1 MKRRQFNSTL
11 LLTASATL
19 ACAPVTV
26 RAAAPT
32 GLANQDAVAGL
43 RAVLERGASQ
53 AIQQLGRPDGFL
65 SNPKVR
71 IPLPGFL
78 DDASKLLRGLG
89 QGQRVDELVTA
100 MNRAAEAA
108 VPLARDL
115 LTQAIRG
122 LNVQDAAKI
131 LTGGETSVTEFFSSR
146 TREPLS
152 GQFLPV
158 VSSAT
163 EKVKLTERY
172 QKVAAKAASIGLLK
186 KEDADLNQYVTAK
199 TLDGLYFWIGE
210 EEKKIRSDPVSAG
223 SAILRKVFG
232 ALR

>member
-1 MKRRQFNSTL
+1 ML
-11 LLTASATL
+11 IALTYGAWRL
-19 ACAPVTV
+19 GGP
-26 RAAAPT
+26 
-32 GLANQDAVAGL
+32 
-43 RAVLERGASQ
+43 AVLTFWLAYILTRPFGA
-53 AIQQLGRPDGFL
+53 ALG
-65 SNPKVR
+65 
-71 IPLPGFL
+71 
-78 DDASKLLRGLG
+78 
-89 QGQRVDELVTA
+89 
-100 MNRAAEAA
+100 
-108 VPLARDL
+108 DL

-223 SAILRKVFG
+223 SAVLRKV
-232 ALR
+232 